1 VIKKNSLPG
10 FDPAVRLDCKD
21 VEMTK
26 AARTYKGS
34 PLRNYSADGIK
45 HKLKIVK
52 TAWIRCFLSSV
63 RIKYKNKMAVIA

>member
-1 VIKKNSLPG
+1 MP
-10 FDPAVRLDCKD
+10 
-21 VEMTK
+21 K

-34 PLRNYSADGIK
+34 PLRNYTADGIK

-52 TAWIRCFLSSV
+52 TARIRCFLSSV